1 MYEYVG
7 NLDVSPYNRNT
18 TEIRKLF
25 AKKAKKLAEN
35 T

>member
-18 TEIRKLF
+18 TEIRALF
-25 AKKAKKLAEN
+25 EKKMKKLAESA
-35 T
+35 